1 MSMLL
6 VKGGMLEPLRAR
18 ADAGMPV
25 FGTCA
30 GMILCSSEIL
40 DGRDDQHRLG
50 AIPLV
55 SRRNGYG
62 RQIDSFEAD
71 LAIEGFD
78 TPFHGVFIQ
87 APIVDSVGD
96 DVVVLAE
103 VEGQPVLCQHGPV
116 TVASFHPELSGDVRL
131 HRRWLA
137 DAGLLPSAVEG
148 PPWPQ
153 RLRGPV
159 MSGHSKWATIKHK
172 KGAASSKASSSPSSS
187 SRSKSR
193 LEPVAVTRT
202 PIRRCERCSRRRA
215 TTRCRSTRSNGR
227 SNGAPANSRV
237 SATKP

>member
-1 MSMLL
+1 VTPTAIAPLGPTVGVLALQGAFAAHLSILRDLGVEAVAVKTTEQLASIDALVIPGGESTTMSMLL

-18 ADAGMPV
+18 VDAGMPV

-40 DGRDDQHRLG
+40 DGRDDQHCLG

-78 TPFHGVFIQ
+78 TPFHGVFIR

-116 TVASFHPELSGDVRL
+116 TVASFHPELSGDARL

-137 DAGLLPSAVEG
+137 DAGLLPSAAEG
-148 PPWPQ
+148 SP
-153 RLRGPV
+153 
-159 MSGHSKWATIKHK
+159 AT
-172 KGAASSKASSSPSSS
+172 ASQGVPS
-187 SRSKSR
+187 
-193 LEPVAVTRT
+193 
-202 PIRRCERCSRRRA
+202 
-215 TTRCRSTRSNGR
+215 
-227 SNGAPANSRV
+227 
-237 SATKP
+237 